1 MSNLVLPL
9 RAFALAGLGCA
20 LVFVLNNFITQLGGW
35 PGVAPLFGAGDGETA
50 PLFLAGLQL
59 AFYFVVALALAFWV
73 WRANNPRKEVWLA
86 AGLGSYIVRF
96 GFWAVLLIGVVD
108 ATIAFLNVEELLEP
122 LFGEENTKKIVR
134 AEWRILHIHYPLLVL
149 SLLIAAWVRG
159 LTVVWLALMIVLAEL
174 LIVISRFVFSYEQAF
189 MGDLVRL
196 WYAALFLFSSA
207 HTLAE
212 EGHVRVD
219 VFYAGFSARKKALV
233 NALGSVFLG
242 MPLCWAIL
250 LRGLANKA
258 SIINA
263 PIVSYEISSS
273 NFGLYAKYLMAAFL
287 LIFALSMLAQF
298 TAFFLKNLALLS
310 GVIEENEVY
319 PEHDHTHGMADT
331 LLHTDV
337 PDVPDVLGD
346 FASKEGNAPWK

>member
-1 MSNLVLPL
+1 MPARHKFKRVSNLVLPL

-20 LVFVLNNFITQLGGW
+20 LVFVLNNFITQLAGW
-35 PGVAPLFGAGDGETA
+35 PGIAPLFAFGGGAEATTSNEAELSLG
-50 PLFLAGLQL
+50 LAGLQL
-59 AFYFVVALALAFWV
+59 SLYLVAALGLVFWV
-73 WRANNPRKEVWLA
+73 WRQNNPHKEIWLTEA
-86 AGLGSYIVRF
+86 VCSYIVRF
-96 GFWAVLLIGVVD
+96 GFWAVLLIGLVD
-108 ATIAFLNVEELLEP
+108 AVIAFLNVEELLEP
-122 LFGEENTKKIVR
+122 LFGEENTKKLIR
-134 AEWRILHIHYPLLVL
+134 AEWRIQHIHYPLLAVAL
-149 SLLIAAWVRG
+149 AIAAWKRG
-159 LTVVWLALMIVLAEL
+159 LAVVWLALLIVLAEL
-174 LIVISRFVFSYEQAF
+174 LIVISRFIFSYEQAF

-219 VFYAGFSARKKALV
+219 VFYAGFPARRKALI
-233 NALGSVFLG
+233 NALGSAFLG
-242 MPLCWAIL
+242 LPLCWAIL

-298 TAFFLKNLALLS
+298 TSIFLRNLAVLS
-310 GVIEENEVY
+310 GVINSKEIY
-319 PEHDHTHGMADT
+319 PDHDHTHGMADT
-331 LLHTDV
+331 LPHEET
-337 PDVPDVLGD
+337 P
-346 FASKEGNAPWK
+346 

>member
-20 LVFVLNNFITQLGGW
+20 LVFVLNNFITQLAGW
-35 PGVAPLFGAGDGETA
+35 PGIAPLFGGTEEAAG
-50 PLFLAGLQL
+50 FLSWLQL
-59 AFYFVVALALAFWV
+59 AFYLVVALALMAWV
-73 WRANNPRKEVWLA
+73 WRGNNPRKEIWLT
-86 AGLGSYIVRF
+86 GEICSYIVRF

-108 ATIAFLNVEELLEP
+108 ASIAFLNVEGFLEP
-122 LFGEENTKKIVR
+122 LFGEENTKKLVR
-134 AEWRILHIHYPLLVL
+134 AEWRILHIHYPLLAL
-149 SLLIAAWVRG
+149 ALAIAAWARG
-159 LTVVWLALMIVLAEL
+159 LAVVWLALLIVLAEL
-174 LIVISRFVFSYEQAF
+174 LIVISRFIFSYEQAF

-207 HTLAE
+207 HTFAE

-219 VFYAGFSARKKALV
+219 VFYASFSARTKALI
-233 NALGSVFLG
+233 NALGSLVLG

-298 TAFFLKNLALLS
+298 TTVFLRNLAVLS
-310 GVIEENEVY
+310 GRLDPKEIY
-319 PEHDHTHGMADT
+319 PDHEPMHGMADT
-331 LLHTDV
+331 LPH
-337 PDVPDVLGD
+337 G
-346 FASKEGNAPWK
+346 ER